1 MVSRDGRSVRRGR
14 PECGAIRSG
23 LPRVV
28 TFRDVNPV
36 AANRAGIDMRPQFE
50 RMVGRSITVRCS
62 WLRSGL
68 SILRVKAVSTGARLA
83 RQALC
88 VEAQRLVTVPRSE
101 APSFSAVRTCQQTVA
116 DSILAIR
123 SSSMPVAIG
132 DRPDAWNAVRSRRTL
147 PKAFLR
153 YRSRSLALVGQ
164 IDESTHSLIL
174 DGASAGQV
182 ASPDRVARSL
192 MA

>member
-1 MVSRDGRSVRRGR
+1 MRSNPFGFAARCNLPGREPGSGEPCRDRYATAVRKNGR
-14 PECGAIRSG
+14 PFDHGKMQQ
-23 LPRVV
+23 
-28 TFRDVNPV
+28 V
-36 AANRAGIDMRPQFE
+36 AERPFHPA
-50 RMVGRSITVRCS
+50 RGSCINGV
-62 WLRSGL
+62 
-68 SILRVKAVSTGARLA
+68 RLA

-132 DRPDAWNAVRSRRTL
+132 ERPDAWNAVRSRRTL
-147 PKAFLR
+147 SKAFVR